1 MKLEEEIKQGKFK
14 NEFQKLA
21 LNIIFTGNWL
31 NSNSIKAFKPY
42 GVSPQQYN
50 VLRILKGQYPKA
62 ISVNCIAERML
73 DKNSNASRLVD
84 KLNAKELVKRETCE
98 HDRRQ
103 VDIAITKKG
112 LKLLDK
118 MEDMAL
124 SMNDSFSKNVTAEQ
138 AKQLNDF
145 LDSIRD

>member
-1 MKLEEEIKQGKFK
+1 MKLEEEIKQKKFK
-14 NEFQKLA
+14 TEFQKLA

-31 NSNSIKAFKPY
+31 NSNSIKTFKPF
-42 GVSPQQYN
+42 GISPQQYN
-50 VLRILKGQYPKA
+50 VLRILKGQYPNS

-84 KLNAKELVKRETCE
+84 KLNVKGLIKRETCE

-103 VDIAITKKG
+103 VDIAITDKG
-112 LKLLDK
+112 IKLLSQ
-118 MEDMAL
+118 MEITSNEIDAKIKSNL
-124 SMNDSFSKNVTAEQ
+124 SEVE

-145 LDSIRD
+145 LDRIRD

>member
-1 MKLEEEIKQGKFK
+1 MKLEDEIKQKKFK

-31 NSNSIKAFKPY
+31 NSNSIKTFKPF
-42 GVSPQQYN
+42 GISPQQYN
-50 VLRILKGQYPKA
+50 VLRILKGQHPDA

-84 KLNAKELVKRETCE
+84 KLKIKNLVKREICE

-103 VDIAITKKG
+103 VDIAITDKG
-112 LKLLDK
+112 IDLLKQMESISDLIDAKIKSSLSDDEAAQLNLFLDK
-118 MEDMAL
+118 
-124 SMNDSFSKNVTAEQ
+124 
-138 AKQLNDF
+138 
-145 LDSIRD
+145 IRG